1 MKTTKACLYTARR
14 FEFLHNVI
22 SYNSKP
28 VWIVCLQQNNVYIT
42 PFYSNN
48 VLYIESSLSTGKE
61 MYWLPFIIKEGAQPY
76 YRRFYDYIT
85 KLNSS
90 KISSKTHNTR

>member
-1 MKTTKACLYTARR
+1 MKITKTNLYTARR
-14 FEFLHNVI
+14 FEFLHNVL

-28 VWIVCLQQNNVYIT
+28 VWIVCLQKNNVYIT

-48 VLYIESSLSTGKE
+48 VLYIESSISYKD

-76 YRRFYDYIT
+76 YRRFYAYIT
-85 KLNSS
+85 ELNSS

>member
-1 MKTTKACLYTARR
+1 MKTTKTCLYTAKR
-14 FEFLHNVI
+14 FECLHNVI

-28 VWIVCLQQNNVYIT
+28 VAFTCLQQNNIYMVH
-42 PFYSNN
+42 FYSNN

-61 MYWLPFIIKEGAQPY
+61 MYWLPFIIKEGSQPY
-76 YRRFYDYIT
+76 YRRVYDYIT

-90 KISSKTHNTR
+90 KTASKTHNT